1 MRCFRGNKFI
11 TSRIQNKNGYID
23 ADSHRFTGIVFNQG
37 HSALLF
43 PHSKLN
49 GHFVYTTNVPAIT
62 IYYGFH
68 RNSSTQP
75 SFSDA
80 NLTIIQK
87 ARHVLYDLAA
97 INIQ

>member
-49 GHFVYTTNVPAIT
+49 GHFVYNTNVPAINDILRIPQELEYAT
-62 IYYGFH
+62 K
-68 RNSSTQP
+68 
-75 SFSDA
+75 
-80 NLTIIQK
+80 L
-87 ARHVLYDLAA
+87 L
-97 INIQ
+97 